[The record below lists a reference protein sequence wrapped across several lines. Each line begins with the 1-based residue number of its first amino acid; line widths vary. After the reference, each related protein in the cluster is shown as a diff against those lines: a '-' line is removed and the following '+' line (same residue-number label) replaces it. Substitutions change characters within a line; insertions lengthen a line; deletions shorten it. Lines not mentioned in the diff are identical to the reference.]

1 MGVDAEFT
9 GLGRFESPNSPQ
21 FGTSGVDRVY
31 DDGFNLVDVSGNAG
45 GLTTNWGFQD
55 ASQFDA
61 QAGTISL
68 STFESLSNGSVETSD
83 GAHLSVQAT
92 AFYDV
97 GELDG
102 WSLSS
107 ENPARWGVRFDLGY
121 QRIEIGDNSTL
132 TTDLV
137 QNTDTFALNGVIPP
151 TAPFSGSFGDP
162 GPLLSDL
169 GGFSQQISTGGGVV
183 NGNREIEANL
193 FLLSLG
199 PYVELPVTKKLSVTA
214 QVGGTLGIIGGEF
227 SFTSETSLPGGASQ
241 SAAGKE
247 SETEVLG
254 GFYVGAGLNYALN
267 ENWSL
272 SADARY
278 QYLNSFEI
286 EANGS
291 GAELDFG
298 SFFLFNFGATY
309 RF

>member
-1 MGVDAEFT
+1 M
-9 GLGRFESPNSPQ
+9 
-21 FGTSGVDRVY
+21 
-31 DDGFNLVDVSGNAG
+31 
-45 GLTTNWGFQD
+45 
-55 ASQFDA
+55 
-61 QAGTISL
+61 
-68 STFESLSNGSVETSD
+68 
-83 GAHLSVQAT
+83 
-92 AFYDV
+92 
-97 GELDG
+97 
-102 WSLSS
+102 
-107 ENPARWGVRFDLGY
+107 
-121 QRIEIGDNSTL
+121 
-132 TTDLV
+132 
-137 QNTDTFALNGVIPP
+137 
-151 TAPFSGSFGDP
+151 
-162 GPLLSDL
+162 
-169 GGFSQQISTGGGVV
+169 